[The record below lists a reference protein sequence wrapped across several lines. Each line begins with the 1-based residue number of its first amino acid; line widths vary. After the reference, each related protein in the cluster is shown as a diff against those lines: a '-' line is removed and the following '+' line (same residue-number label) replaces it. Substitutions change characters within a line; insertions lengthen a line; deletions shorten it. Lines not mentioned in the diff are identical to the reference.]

1 MKKSILTFVLLMNAL
16 VNTVNA
22 QGEGKGDRKEK
33 LEALRIAFITKEL
46 ALTTDEAEKFWP
58 VYNQREAEQEEVR
71 KQLRDNHKGK
81 NIDDMTDAE
90 VEKLIEKQLELRQK
104 ELDIDKKYASKLKE
118 VLPVKKV
125 AKLPVAEKKF
135 REEVIQQW
143 KENHQ
148 KPGGGQGGGGHKG
161 KGPNGMD

>member
-1 MKKSILTFVLLMNAL
+1 MKKIIATFVLLVSAA
-16 VNTVNA
+16 VATVNA
-22 QGEGKGDRKEK
+22 QPADKTERKEK
-33 LEALRIAFITKEL
+33 LEALRVAFITKEL
-46 ALTTDEAEKFWP
+46 NLTSEEAEKFWP
-58 VYNQREAEQEEVR
+58 VYNQREAEQEEIR
-71 KQLRDNHKGK
+71 KQLRENHKGK
-81 NIDDMTDAE
+81 NIDEMTDAE

-148 KPGGGQGGGGHKG
+148 KPGGGQGGHKG
-161 KGPNGMD
+161 KGPDGTD

>member
-1 MKKSILTFVLLMNAL
+1 MKKTILTFVLLVSAA
-16 VNTVNA
+16 VATVNA
-22 QGEGKGDRKEK
+22 QAGEKTDKKEK
-33 LEALRIAFITKEL
+33 LEALRVAFITKEL
-46 ALTTDEAEKFWP
+46 NLTSEEAEKFWP

-71 KQLRDNHKGK
+71 KQLRENHKGK
-81 NIDDMTDAE
+81 NIDEMTDAE

-148 KPGGGQGGGGHKG
+148 KPGGGQGGGGGGGHKG
-161 KGPNGMD
+161 GR

>member
-1 MKKSILTFVLLMNAL
+1 MKKIMMTFVLLVSAA
-16 VNTVNA
+16 VATVNA
-22 QGEGKGDRKEK
+22 QAGEKTDKKEK
-33 LEALRIAFITKEL
+33 LEALRVAFITKEL
-46 ALTTDEAEKFWP
+46 NLTSEEAEKFWP

-71 KQLRDNHKGK
+71 KQLRENHKGK
-81 NIDDMTDAE
+81 NIDEMTDAE

-148 KPGGGQGGGGHKG
+148 KPGGGQGGGGGGHKG
-161 KGPNGMD
+161 GR